1 MEWTPIFLPFA
12 LLLTRV
18 AAFISAA
25 PIVGGKSTPN
35 VFKVGFS
42 LILTIFLGSYVVF
55 PPYLGEV
62 HWARAIVMLMHEL
75 LCGLAFGLAASLVF
89 AAVEQG
95 GRMMG
100 RSMGMAMAQIMNPA
114 SGESSQPVALIFS
127 MCFIL
132 LFLGAGGH
140 HVLITVIVRSYEAFP
155 VGSPPN
161 IAAMADLV
169 VEAGSTMLLFAL
181 RLASPILAATLLLS
195 VVLGIVARLVPEMN
209 ILMLSMPMR
218 LGMGL
223 IVAAALFP
231 SLTGFTEDIA
241 SWMARHLIA

>member
-1 MEWTPIFLPFA
+1 MAWTPIFLPFA

-25 PIVGGKSTPN
+25 PIIGGKSTPK
-35 VFKVGFS
+35 VFKVG
-42 LILTIFLGSYVVF
+42 LAVVLTIFLGSYVVV
-55 PPYLGEV
+55 PPYLGQV
-62 HWARAIVMLMHEL
+62 HWARAIVMLVHEL
-75 LCGLAFGLAASLVF
+75 LCGLAFGF
-89 AAVEQG
+89 AAKLIFSAIEQG

-100 RSMGMAMAQIMNPA
+100 RSMGMAMAQIMDPT
-114 SGESSQPVALIFS
+114 SGTTTQPIAMIFS

-140 HVLITVIVRSYEAFP
+140 HVLITIIVRSYDAFP
-155 VGSPPN
+155 IGSPPN

-169 VEAGSTMLLFAL
+169 VESGSTMLLFAL
-181 RLASPILAATLLLS
+181 RLASPVLAATMLLS
-195 VVLGIVARLVPEMN
+195 VVLGILARLLPEMN

-218 LGMGL
+218 MGMGL
-223 IVAAALFP
+223 VIAAALLP